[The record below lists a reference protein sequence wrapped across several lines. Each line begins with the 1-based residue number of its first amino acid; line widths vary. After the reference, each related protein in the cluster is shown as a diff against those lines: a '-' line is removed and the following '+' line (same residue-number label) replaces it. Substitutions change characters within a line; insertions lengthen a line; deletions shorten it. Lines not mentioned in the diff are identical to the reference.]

1 MEPVKDFFIYSV
13 RNIHIH
19 SYSFPA
25 RDGIYAVEENF
36 LLYIFNLPN
45 FYVVSHKSAA
55 FVYSHKLLPDS
66 NALTEETLKI
76 RTLRIYLTVKESIL
90 TSRSGKLNS
99 IFLSNLPGL
108 ISAGSRVS
116 GLFVA
121 ISTLMLP
128 RGSKPSNW
136 LISSSMV
143 RCTSLSPPAPSSK
156 RAPGERKRERKHKVR
171 EGPSEQ
177 ADVKAA
183 VKRQRQQEK
192 YI

>member
-1 MEPVKDFFIYSV
+1 MEPVKEFFIYSV
-13 RNIHIH
+13 RNILIH
-19 SYSFPA
+19 SYTFPA
-25 RDGIYAVEENF
+25 RDGICAVGEN
-36 LLYIFNLPN
+36 LLLHIFNLPG
-45 FYVVSHKSAA
+45 FYVASPKSAA
-55 FVYSHKLLPDS
+55 FVNSRKLFPDS

-177 ADVKAA
+177 ATSKLLYI
-183 VKRQRQQEK
+183 RQ
-192 YI
+192 